1 MCTSPLGPGL
11 HKKCYGSRA
20 LQWCSGP
27 RRATWVRFSNES
39 TQCILSF
46 FKIFISFHQHWDNNA
61 VRKCYKIKKT
71 KRLKERH
78 WLPAITSAT
87 TTRPCWASTFQSL
100 FLLMS
105 TKCQSDL
112 LPIRKYKHKLIWHK
126 LASMIFTITE
136 REEAWCL
143 TASLS
148 CTHLKSK
155 HPVICPGL
163 NLMYH
168 TPQRTRLVKKT
179 QRENVYA
186 RVCVCACV

>member
-1 MCTSPLGPGL
+1 MVAGLQVLSDVGKCAQVLWVLGCTRNVTDLVLCNDVLDREGQHEWGL
-11 HKKCYGSRA
+11 VTRVHSA
-20 LQWCSGP
+20 
-27 RRATWVRFSNES
+27 
-39 TQCILSF
+39 F
-46 FKIFISFHQHWDNNA
+46 FHFLKIFISFHQHWDNNA

-148 CTHLKSK
+148 CTH
-155 HPVICPGL
+155 
-163 NLMYH
+163 
-168 TPQRTRLVKKT
+168 
-179 QRENVYA
+179 
-186 RVCVCACV
+186 

>member
-1 MCTSPLGPGL
+1 MVAGLQVLSDVGKCAQVLWVLSCTRNVTDLVLCNDVLDREGRHEWGL
-11 HKKCYGSRA
+11 VTRVHSA
-20 LQWCSGP
+20 
-27 RRATWVRFSNES
+27 
-39 TQCILSF
+39 F
-46 FKIFISFHQHWDNNA
+46 FHFIKFLFHSINIETIMLLEN
-61 VRKCYKIKKT
+61 VTKLKKT
-71 KRLKERH
+71 KQLKERH

-126 LASMIFTITE
+126 LAGMIFTITE

-148 CTHLKSK
+148 CTH
-155 HPVICPGL
+155 
-163 NLMYH
+163 
-168 TPQRTRLVKKT
+168 
-179 QRENVYA
+179 
-186 RVCVCACV
+186 